1 MVALYLPSFFSR
13 AQKTYNGNVWEH
25 FRNFERMFPGI
36 NIRVLGAS
44 AMFYVPLGREMCLWM
59 GGVDASRSTG
69 EELLKK
75 GYIIVIYPG
84 GVPEIFKTDPNSK
97 ETQLVLKKRLGF
109 IKLAMRE
116 RAGLIP
122 TFVFGEKWLYT

>member
-1 MVALYLPSFFSR
+1 
-13 AQKTYNGNVWEH
+13 
-25 FRNFERMFPGI
+25 
-36 NIRVLGAS
+36 
-44 AMFYVPLGREMCLWM
+44 MFYVPLGREMCLWM

-122 TFVFGEKWLYT
+122 TFVFGEKWLYTGFSRSKSQILVVVRTKRWLFYWTIVSTGGA